1 MWVATLAATIASCG
15 KPSPRVEVTDES
27 FAPKLGET
35 VASSPWFDGARV
47 SLAGARGETLGMV
60 VVHGDGD
67 VVVAVPD
74 ANVLGFGVRTVRV
87 RHASTALYGTGNR
100 GAGDYPDELVPDA
113 ADPSYFQ
120 LAIPY
125 AAAPGMHYGALIVDG
140 QIYPLELRVARATL
154 APLAVGAWA
163 EYDPRSLGSTML
175 VPTRDEAA
183 CVAMFRERG
192 VMLAPAIPL
201 AAWPMR
207 RDLLGD
213 APFVPV
219 RLDEPS
225 EVPAWIAATQGT
237 GKLPFA
243 IPIDEPQNAKA
254 RGRVVELAKRV
265 RAAGGG
271 SGRFL
276 FAVTDRARADYGDW
290 IDRFVSLQPRPGDWS
305 YNGKPPSA
313 GSMVVD
319 GAPPGTRTWGWLA
332 WRHHIPL
339 WYAWQAM
346 YWQDRYNHRALP
358 PRPLDA
364 HADARSF
371 DDGEDR
377 GNLDG
382 VLALPGCHPT
392 LRLEA
397 LRRGLEDRALL
408 ELALRCDPSATAALA
423 AQIVP
428 TPFVDTGPITWPTE
442 PSRWEAARR
451 QLLELASCALR

>member
-1 MWVATLAATIASCG
+1 MIACG
-15 KPSPRVEVTDES
+15 TPSHSVRVTDES
-27 FAPKLGET
+27 FPPMAT
-35 VASSPWFDGARV
+35 SPWFDGARV
-47 SLAGARGETLGMV
+47 SLAGARGETLGML

-67 VVVAVPD
+67 VIVAIPD
-74 ANVLGFGVRTVRV
+74 VNVLGFGVETVRV
-87 RHASTALYGTGNR
+87 RHASTALYGTGSR
-100 GAGDYPDELVPDA
+100 GVGDYPDELVPDA
-113 ADPSYFQ
+113 PTPSYFQ

-125 AAAPGMHYGALIVDG
+125 AASPGLHYGALIADG
-140 QIYPLELRVARATL
+140 QIYALELRVARATL

-163 EYDPRSLGSTML
+163 EYDPKSLGSTML
-175 VPTRDEAA
+175 LPTTGERA
-183 CVAMFRERG
+183 CVQMFRDRG

-213 APFVPV
+213 APYVPV
-219 RLDEPS
+219 DLDGAA
-225 EVPAWIAATQGT
+225 EVPAWIAMTQ

-243 IPIDEPQNAKA
+243 IPIDEPQTAKA
-254 RGRVVELAKRV
+254 RARVVELAKQV
-265 RAAGGG
+265 RASGGG
-271 SGRFL
+271 PGRFL
-276 FAVTDRARADYGDW
+276 FAVTDRARDDYGEW
-290 IDRFVSLQPRPGDWS
+290 IDRFVSLQPRPGDWT

-313 GSMVVD
+313 GTMVVD

-332 WRHHIPL
+332 WRQHIPL
-339 WYAWQAM
+339 WYVWQAM

-371 DDGEDR
+371 DDGDDR

-408 ELALRCDPSATAALA
+408 ELAFRCDPGATEALA
-423 AQIVP
+423 AAIVP
-428 TPFVDTGPITWPTE
+428 TPFVATGPITWPAD
-442 PSRWEAARR
+442 PARWEAARR
-451 QLLELASCALR
+451 RLLDLASCALR